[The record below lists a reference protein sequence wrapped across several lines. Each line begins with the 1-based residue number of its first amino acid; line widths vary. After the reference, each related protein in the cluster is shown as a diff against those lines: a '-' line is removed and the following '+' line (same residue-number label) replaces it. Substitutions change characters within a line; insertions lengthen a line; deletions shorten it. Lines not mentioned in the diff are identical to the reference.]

1 MIDLDFPERA
11 NEVIDDLVREQTVQR
26 DWLLDDRNAEL
37 LTRAEDM
44 RMEAERRAEVDT
56 LKKLLGLAIAVC
68 LLYTSPSPR
77 DGLLSRMPSS
87 A

>member
-1 MIDLDFPERA
+1 LIDLDFPERA
-11 NEVIDDLVREQTVQR
+11 KEVIDDLVREQTVQR

-56 LKKLLGLAIAVC
+56 LKKLLGLAVAVITIM
-68 LLYTSPSPR
+68 LAIEMR
-77 DGLLSRMPSS
+77 WVS

>member
-11 NEVIDDLVREQTVQR
+11 KDVIDDLVREQTLQR

-56 LKKLLGLAIAVC
+56 LKKLLGLAVAVIAIMLAIGMRWV
-68 LLYTSPSPR
+68 
-77 DGLLSRMPSS
+77 S